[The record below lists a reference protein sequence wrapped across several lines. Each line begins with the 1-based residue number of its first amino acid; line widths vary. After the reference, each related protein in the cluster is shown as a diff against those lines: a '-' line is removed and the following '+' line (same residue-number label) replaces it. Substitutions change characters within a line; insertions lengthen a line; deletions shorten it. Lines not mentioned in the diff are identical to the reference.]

1 MTDDKKAGR
10 FSGKWAIVTVHPW
23 LPSRSEQI
31 ARARAWGVDES
42 TLGAEDVSALFVDD
56 VRHVK
61 RTTNWPAKLVE
72 RSVFLEKMNKLQH
85 VGDQVFFA
93 NPLCVGFSEKH
104 ARSTVE
110 GLFDAGLVVYVHSVK
125 DNGPALYQK
134 GDDMTEFYEGVGLM
148 ANAKHQSAH
157 RKQKAK

>member
-1 MTDDKKAGR
+1 M
-10 FSGKWAIVTVHPW
+10 
-23 LPSRSEQI
+23 
-31 ARARAWGVDES
+31 
-42 TLGAEDVSALFVDD
+42 SALFVDD

-72 RSVFLEKMNKLQH
+72 RGILLEKFQTLRP
-85 VGDQVFFA
+85 VGHQVFFA

-110 GLFDAGLVVYVHSVK
+110 ALYDAGLEVYVHSVK

-157 RKQKAK
+157 RKQKSR

>member
-1 MTDDKKAGR
+1 
-10 FSGKWAIVTVHPW
+10 
-23 LPSRSEQI
+23 
-31 ARARAWGVDES
+31 
-42 TLGAEDVSALFVDD
+42 
-56 VRHVK
+56 
-61 RTTNWPAKLVE
+61 
-72 RSVFLEKMNKLQH
+72 MNLLQH

-125 DNGPALYQK
+125 GNGPALYQK

-157 RKQKAK
+157 RKRRIR